1 MLFNEAAFTD
11 DIEEIYKSTIST
23 TAMSGDKARIILLS
37 TPNGQR
43 EFYVV
48 QGSLTYWGLIA
59 T

>member
-48 QGSLTYWGLIA
+48 QGSLTYWG
-59 T
+59 